1 VGLVVRQSF
10 KSTLV
15 TYVGVALGAMNL
27 LYFFPRYLNPEL
39 IGIRELLLGVALS
52 LSIFTQLGLQSA
64 MSRFFPYFQDEQRQH
79 NGFLLFS
86 LGVGAVGFLIFGGL
100 FWFLRDF
107 WQSLFAANSP
117 EANRYWWMILP
128 LTALIMLQNILEIWA
143 RLHLR
148 IVVNAL
154 LREILLRAGLTVL
167 TLAYG
172 HGYLG
177 WDAFLWGICGTYAA
191 LVLLL
196 ARYLRLMGVL
206 YLDPSRIRVRR
217 ALRPLMLRYSLWMII
232 GGAGV
237 VIAERI
243 DGLMLAWLTGLA
255 ATGIY
260 SLSFFVG
267 TIIEMPRR
275 SVSQIAGTL
284 ITHAWKS
291 RDYGTLA
298 KLHQQAALNQMLI
311 GGMLLVLVW
320 THVEALFALMPNG
333 EVYKAGKW
341 VVLWIGLA
349 RWFDMSNGLNSEIIL
364 NSPYYR
370 FNLASILFLGLVSFG
385 ANYLMIPRYG
395 LTGAAAGS
403 TLSILLFNG
412 LKGGFLWF
420 KLRIQPF
427 GRSTLAA
434 LLLLVLVYGFGLLLQ
449 ALTPPSH
456 ESHLVTLWRVGWQSS
471 LMVGLFVVVLY
482 RTRLSPE
489 IRQGMEH
496 SLEQIRRKTGPSS
509 PNQKKPN

>member
-1 VGLVVRQSF
+1 MGLVVRQSF

-15 TYVGVALGAMNL
+15 TYVGVALGALNL

-64 MSRFFPYFQDEQRQH
+64 MSRFFPYFQDEEREH

-86 LGVGAVGFLIFGGL
+86 LGVGSVGFLLFGGL
-100 FWFLRDF
+100 FWAMRDL
-107 WQSLFAANSP
+107 WQGLFAANSP

-128 LTALIMLQNILEIWA
+128 LTGLIMLQNILEIWA

-167 TLAYG
+167 TLAFG

-191 LVLLL
+191 LVVLL
-196 ARYLRLMGVL
+196 ARYLHLMGVL

-217 ALRPLMLRYSLWMII
+217 ALRPLMIRYSLWMII

-291 RDYGTLA
+291 KDYATLA
-298 KLHQQAALNQMLI
+298 KLHAQAALNQMLI

-320 THVEALFALMPNG
+320 THVEALFDLMPNG
-333 EVYKAGKW
+333 DIYKAGKW

-427 GRSTLAA
+427 GRSTLGALA
-434 LLLLVLVYGFGLLLQ
+434 LLAGVYGLGSMLQ
-449 ALTPPSH
+449 WLTPPTN
-456 ESHLVTLWRVGWQSS
+456 ESPWLILGSVVWQSS
-471 LMVGLFVVVLY
+471 LMVGLFVVVLH

-489 IRQGMEH
+489 IRQG
-496 SLEQIRRKTGPSS
+496 LDQALDQIRSMTGSPS
-509 PNQKKPN
+509 QKPK

>member
-1 VGLVVRQSF
+1 
-10 KSTLV
+10 
-15 TYVGVALGAMNL
+15 
-27 LYFFPRYLNPEL
+27 
-39 IGIRELLLGVALS
+39 
-52 LSIFTQLGLQSA
+52 
-64 MSRFFPYFQDEQRQH
+64 
-79 NGFLLFS
+79 
-86 LGVGAVGFLIFGGL
+86 
-100 FWFLRDF
+100 
-107 WQSLFAANSP
+107 
-117 EANRYWWMILP
+117 
-128 LTALIMLQNILEIWA
+128 MLQNILEIWA

-167 TLAYG
+167 TLAFG

-191 LVLLL
+191 LVVLL
-196 ARYLRLMGVL
+196 ARYLHLMGVL

-217 ALRPLMLRYSLWMII
+217 ALRPLMIRYSLWMII

-291 RDYGTLA
+291 KDYATLA
-298 KLHQQAALNQMLI
+298 KLHGQAALNQMLI

-320 THVEALFALMPNG
+320 THVEALFDLMPNG
-333 EVYKAGKW
+333 DIYKAGKW

-395 LTGAAAGS
+395 LIGAAAGS

-427 GRSTLAA
+427 GRNTLGVLA
-434 LLLLVLVYGFGLLLQ
+434 LLVGVYGLGFLLQ
-449 ALTPPSH
+449 FLTPPTN
-456 ESHLVTLWRVGWQSS
+456 ESPWLILGRVVWQSS
-471 LMVGLFVVVLY
+471 LMVGLFVFVLY

-489 IRQGMEH
+489 IRQG
-496 SLEQIRRKTGPSS
+496 LEQALDQIRSMTGSPS
-509 PNQKKPN
+509 QKSK

>member
-1 VGLVVRQSF
+1 MGLVVRQSF

-15 TYVGVALGAMNL
+15 TYVGVALGALNL

-64 MSRFFPYFQDEQRQH
+64 MSRFFPYFQDEEREH

-86 LGVGAVGFLIFGGL
+86 LGVGSVGFLLFGGL
-100 FWFLRDF
+100 FWAMRDL
-107 WQSLFAANSP
+107 WQGLFAANSP

-128 LTALIMLQNILEIWA
+128 LTGLIMLQNILEIWA

-167 TLAYG
+167 TLAFG

-191 LVLLL
+191 LVVLL
-196 ARYLRLMGVL
+196 ARYLHLMGVL

-217 ALRPLMLRYSLWMII
+217 ALRPLMIRYSLWMII

-291 RDYGTLA
+291 KDYATLA
-298 KLHQQAALNQMLI
+298 KLHGQAALNQMLI

-320 THVEALFALMPNG
+320 THVEALFDLMPNG

-370 FNLASILFLGLVSFG
+370 FNLVSILFLGLVSFG
-385 ANYLMIPRYG
+385 TNYLMIPRYG
-395 LTGAAAGS
+395 LIGAAAGS
-403 TLSILLFNG
+403 TLSVLLFNG

-427 GRSTLAA
+427 GRNTLGVLA
-434 LLLLVLVYGFGLLLQ
+434 LLVGVYGLGFLLQ
-449 ALTPPSH
+449 FLTPPTN
-456 ESHLVTLWRVGWQSS
+456 ESPWLILGRVVWQSS
-471 LMVGLFVVVLY
+471 LMVGLFVFVLY

-489 IRQGMEH
+489 IRQG
-496 SLEQIRRKTGPSS
+496 LEQALDQIRSMTGSPS
-509 PNQKKPN
+509 QKSK

>member
-1 VGLVVRQSF
+1 MGLVVRQSF

-15 TYVGVALGAMNL
+15 TYVGVALGALNL

-154 LREILLRAGLTVL
+154 LREILLRAGLTAL

-206 YLDPSRIRVRR
+206 YLDPSHLRIRRS
-217 ALRPLMLRYSLWMII
+217 LRPLMLRYSLWMII

-291 RDYGTLA
+291 RDYGALA
-298 KLHQQAALNQMLI
+298 KLHGQAALNQMLI

-333 EVYKAGKW
+333 DIYKAGKW

-370 FNLASILFLGLVSFG
+370 FNLASILFLGLVSFA

-449 ALTPPSH
+449 ALTPPLH

-496 SLEQIRRKTGPSS
+496 SLEQIRRMTGASS

>member
-1 VGLVVRQSF
+1 MGLVVRQSF

-15 TYVGVALGAMNL
+15 TYVGVALGALNL

-64 MSRFFPYFQDEQRQH
+64 MSRFFPYFQDEEREH

-86 LGVGAVGFLIFGGL
+86 LGVGSVGFLLFGGL
-100 FWFLRDF
+100 FWAMRDL
-107 WQSLFAANSP
+107 WQGLFAANSP

-128 LTALIMLQNILEIWA
+128 LTGLIMLQNILEIWA

-167 TLAYG
+167 TLAFG

-191 LVLLL
+191 LVVLL
-196 ARYLRLMGVL
+196 ARYLHLMGVL

-217 ALRPLMLRYSLWMII
+217 ALRPLMIRYSLWMII

-291 RDYGTLA
+291 KDYATLA
-298 KLHQQAALNQMLI
+298 KLHGQAALNQMLI

-320 THVEALFALMPNG
+320 THVEALFDLMPNG
-333 EVYKAGKW
+333 DIYKAGKW

-385 ANYLMIPRYG
+385 ANYLMIPKYG

-427 GRSTLAA
+427 GRNTLGALA
-434 LLLLVLVYGFGLLLQ
+434 LLVGVYGLGSMLQ
-449 ALTPPSH
+449 WLTPPTN
-456 ESHLVTLWRVGWQSS
+456 ESPWLILGRVVWQSS
-471 LMVGLFVVVLY
+471 LMVALFVVVLH

-489 IRQGMEH
+489 IRQG
-496 SLEQIRRKTGPSS
+496 LDQALYQIRRMTGSPS
-509 PNQKKPN
+509 QKPK

>member
-1 VGLVVRQSF
+1 MGLVVRQSF

-15 TYVGVALGAMNL
+15 TYVGVALGALNL

-64 MSRFFPYFQDEQRQH
+64 MSRFFPYFQDEEREH

-86 LGVGAVGFLIFGGL
+86 LGVGSVGFLLFGGL
-100 FWFLRDF
+100 FWAMRDL
-107 WQSLFAANSP
+107 WQGLFAANSP

-128 LTALIMLQNILEIWA
+128 LTGLIMLQNILEIWA

-154 LREILLRAGLTVL
+154 LREILLRSGLTVL
-167 TLAYG
+167 TLAFG

-191 LVLLL
+191 LVVLL
-196 ARYLRLMGVL
+196 ARYLHLMGVL
-206 YLDPSRIRVRR
+206 CLDPSRIRVRR
-217 ALRPLMLRYSLWMII
+217 ALRPLMIRYSLWMII

-291 RDYGTLA
+291 KDYATLA
-298 KLHQQAALNQMLI
+298 KLHGQAALNQMLI

-320 THVEALFALMPNG
+320 THVEALFDLMPNG
-333 EVYKAGKW
+333 DIYKAGKW

-427 GRSTLAA
+427 GRNTLGALA
-434 LLLLVLVYGFGLLLQ
+434 LLVGVYGLGSMLQ
-449 ALTPPSH
+449 WLTPPTN
-456 ESHLVTLWRVGWQSS
+456 ESPWLILGRVVWQSS
-471 LMVGLFVVVLY
+471 LMVGLFVVVLH

-489 IRQGMEH
+489 IRQG
-496 SLEQIRRKTGPSS
+496 LDQALDQIRRMTGSPS
-509 PNQKKPN
+509 QKPK

>member
-1 VGLVVRQSF
+1 MGLVVRQSF

-15 TYVGVALGAMNL
+15 TYVGVALGALNL

-64 MSRFFPYFQDEQRQH
+64 MSRFFPYFQDEEREH

-86 LGVGAVGFLIFGGL
+86 LGVGSVGFLLFGGL
-100 FWFLRDF
+100 FWAMRDL
-107 WQSLFAANSP
+107 WQGLFAANSP

-128 LTALIMLQNILEIWA
+128 LTGLIMLQNILEIWA

-167 TLAYG
+167 TLAFG

-191 LVLLL
+191 LVVLL
-196 ARYLRLMGVL
+196 ARYLHLMGVL

-217 ALRPLMLRYSLWMII
+217 ALRPLMIRYSLWMII

-291 RDYGTLA
+291 KDYATLA
-298 KLHQQAALNQMLI
+298 KLHGQAALNQMLI

-320 THVEALFALMPNG
+320 THVEALFDLMPNG
-333 EVYKAGKW
+333 DIYKAGKW

-427 GRSTLAA
+427 GRNTLGALA
-434 LLLLVLVYGFGLLLQ
+434 LLVGVYGLGSMLQ
-449 ALTPPSH
+449 WLTPPTN
-456 ESHLVTLWRVGWQSS
+456 ESPWLILGRVVWQSS
-471 LMVGLFVVVLY
+471 LMVVLFVVVLH

-489 IRQGMEH
+489 IRQG
-496 SLEQIRRKTGPSS
+496 LDQALDQIRSMTGSPS
-509 PNQKKPN
+509 QKPK

>member
-1 VGLVVRQSF
+1 MGLVVRQSF

-15 TYVGVALGAMNL
+15 TYVGVALGALNL

-39 IGIRELLLGVALS
+39 IGLRELLLGVALS

-64 MSRFFPYFQDEQRQH
+64 MSRFFPYFQDDQRQH

-86 LGVGAVGFLIFGGL
+86 LGVGAVGFLLFGGL
-100 FWFLRDF
+100 FWALKEA

-117 EANRYWWMILP
+117 DANRYWWMILP

-154 LREILLRAGLTVL
+154 LREILLRLGLTVL

-177 WDAFLWGICGTYAA
+177 WDAFLGGICGTYVL
-191 LVLLL
+191 LVLML
-196 ARYLRLMGVL
+196 AVYLQRLGVL
-206 YLDPSRIRVRR
+206 YLDPSLVRVRR
-217 ALRPLMLRYSLWMII
+217 GLRPLMFRYSLWMIV

-284 ITHAWKS
+284 ISHAWKAK
-291 RDYGTLA
+291 DFATLA
-298 KLHQQAALNQMLI
+298 QLHRQAALNQMLI
-311 GGMLLVLVW
+311 GGLLLVLVW
-320 THVEALFALMPNG
+320 TQIDALFALIPNG
-333 EVYKAGKW
+333 ATYKAGKW

-349 RWFDMSNGLNSEIIL
+349 RWFDMSNGLNTEIIL

-370 FNLASILFLGLVSFG
+370 FNLASILFLGLISFT
-385 ANYLMIPRYG
+385 ANYFMIPALG

-427 GRSTLAA
+427 GKSTGQA
-434 LLLLVLVYGFGLLLQ
+434 LLLLLGMYGLGLLTQTLF
-449 ALTPPSH
+449 PSNYASVL
-456 ESHLVTLWRVGWQSS
+456 EILWTVLWQST
-471 LMVGLFVVVLY
+471 LTIVVFVGILY

-489 IRQGMEH
+489 IHQG
-496 SLEQIRRKTGPSS
+496 LEQAWGQIKRLQGK
-509 PNQKKPN
+509 NKAF

>member
-1 VGLVVRQSF
+1 L
-10 KSTLV
+10 
-15 TYVGVALGAMNL
+15 NL

-64 MSRFFPYFQDEQRQH
+64 MSRFFPYFQDEEREH

-86 LGVGAVGFLIFGGL
+86 LGVGSVGFLLFGGL
-100 FWFLRDF
+100 FWAMRDL
-107 WQSLFAANSP
+107 WQGLFAANSP

-128 LTALIMLQNILEIWA
+128 LTGLIMLQNILEIWA

-167 TLAYG
+167 TLAFG

-191 LVLLL
+191 LVVLL
-196 ARYLRLMGVL
+196 ARYLHLMGVL

-217 ALRPLMLRYSLWMII
+217 ALRPLMIRYSLWMII

-291 RDYGTLA
+291 KDYATLA
-298 KLHQQAALNQMLI
+298 KLHGQAALNQMLI

-320 THVEALFALMPNG
+320 THVEALFDLMPNG
-333 EVYKAGKW
+333 DIYKAGKW

-427 GRSTLAA
+427 GRNTLGALA
-434 LLLLVLVYGFGLLLQ
+434 LLVGVYGLGSMLQ
-449 ALTPPSH
+449 WLTPPTN
-456 ESHLVTLWRVGWQSS
+456 ESPWLILGRVVWQSS
-471 LMVGLFVVVLY
+471 LMVGLFVVVLH

-489 IRQGMEH
+489 IRQG
-496 SLEQIRRKTGPSS
+496 LDQALDQIRRMTGSPS
-509 PNQKKPN
+509 QKPK

>member
-1 VGLVVRQSF
+1 L
-10 KSTLV
+10 
-15 TYVGVALGAMNL
+15 NL

-64 MSRFFPYFQDEQRQH
+64 MSRFFPYFQDEEREH

-86 LGVGAVGFLIFGGL
+86 LGVGSVGFLLFGGL
-100 FWFLRDF
+100 FWAMRDL
-107 WQSLFAANSP
+107 WQGLFAANSP

-128 LTALIMLQNILEIWA
+128 LTGLIMLQNILEIWA

-154 LREILLRAGLTVL
+154 LREILLRSGLTVL
-167 TLAYG
+167 TLAFG

-191 LVLLL
+191 LVVLL
-196 ARYLRLMGVL
+196 ARYLHLMGVL

-217 ALRPLMLRYSLWMII
+217 ALRPLMIRYSLWMII

-291 RDYGTLA
+291 KDYATLA
-298 KLHQQAALNQMLI
+298 KLHGQAALNQMLI

-320 THVEALFALMPNG
+320 THVEALFDLMPNG
-333 EVYKAGKW
+333 DIYKAGKW

-427 GRSTLAA
+427 GRNTLGALA
-434 LLLLVLVYGFGLLLQ
+434 LLVGVYGLGSMLQ
-449 ALTPPSH
+449 WLTPPTN
-456 ESHLVTLWRVGWQSS
+456 ESPWLILGRVVWQSS
-471 LMVGLFVVVLY
+471 LMVGLFVVVLH

-489 IRQGMEH
+489 IRQG
-496 SLEQIRRKTGPSS
+496 LDQALDQIRSMTGSPS
-509 PNQKKPN
+509 QKPK

>member
-1 VGLVVRQSF
+1 
-10 KSTLV
+10 
-15 TYVGVALGAMNL
+15 
-27 LYFFPRYLNPEL
+27 
-39 IGIRELLLGVALS
+39 
-52 LSIFTQLGLQSA
+52 
-64 MSRFFPYFQDEQRQH
+64 
-79 NGFLLFS
+79 
-86 LGVGAVGFLIFGGL
+86 
-100 FWFLRDF
+100 
-107 WQSLFAANSP
+107 
-117 EANRYWWMILP
+117 
-128 LTALIMLQNILEIWA
+128 
-143 RLHLR
+143 
-148 IVVNAL
+148 
-154 LREILLRAGLTVL
+154 
-167 TLAYG
+167 
-172 HGYLG
+172 
-177 WDAFLWGICGTYAA
+177 
-191 LVLLL
+191 
-196 ARYLRLMGVL
+196 
-206 YLDPSRIRVRR
+206 
-217 ALRPLMLRYSLWMII
+217 
-232 GGAGV
+232 

-291 RDYGTLA
+291 KDYATLA
-298 KLHQQAALNQMLI
+298 KLHGQAALNQMLI

-320 THVEALFALMPNG
+320 THVEALFDLMPNG
-333 EVYKAGKW
+333 DIYKAGKW

-427 GRSTLAA
+427 GRNTLGALA
-434 LLLLVLVYGFGLLLQ
+434 LLVGVYGLGSMLQ
-449 ALTPPSH
+449 WLTPPTN
-456 ESHLVTLWRVGWQSS
+456 ESPWLILGSVVWQSS
-471 LMVGLFVVVLY
+471 LMVGLFVVVLH

-489 IRQGMEH
+489 IRQG
-496 SLEQIRRKTGPSS
+496 LEQALDQIRSMTGSPS
-509 PNQKKPN
+509 QKPK

>member
-1 VGLVVRQSF
+1 
-10 KSTLV
+10 
-15 TYVGVALGAMNL
+15 
-27 LYFFPRYLNPEL
+27 
-39 IGIRELLLGVALS
+39 
-52 LSIFTQLGLQSA
+52 
-64 MSRFFPYFQDEQRQH
+64 MSRFFPYFQDEEREH

-86 LGVGAVGFLIFGGL
+86 LGVGSVGFLLFGGL
-100 FWFLRDF
+100 FWAMRDL
-107 WQSLFAANSP
+107 WQGLFAANSP

-128 LTALIMLQNILEIWA
+128 LTGLIMLQNILEIWA

-167 TLAYG
+167 TLAFG

-191 LVLLL
+191 LVVLL
-196 ARYLRLMGVL
+196 ARYLHLMGVL

-217 ALRPLMLRYSLWMII
+217 ALRPLMIRYSLWMII

-291 RDYGTLA
+291 KDYATLA
-298 KLHQQAALNQMLI
+298 KLHGQAALNQMLI

-320 THVEALFALMPNG
+320 THVEALFDLMPNG
-333 EVYKAGKW
+333 EIYKAGKW

-427 GRSTLAA
+427 GRNTLGALA
-434 LLLLVLVYGFGLLLQ
+434 LLVGVYGLGSMLQ
-449 ALTPPSH
+449 WLTPPTN
-456 ESHLVTLWRVGWQSS
+456 ESPWLILGRVVWQSS
-471 LMVGLFVVVLY
+471 LMVALFVVVLH

-489 IRQGMEH
+489 IRQG
-496 SLEQIRRKTGPSS
+496 LDQALYQIRRMTGSPS
-509 PNQKKPN
+509 QKPK

>member
-1 VGLVVRQSF
+1 MGLVVRQSF

-15 TYVGVALGAMNL
+15 TYVGVALGALNL

-64 MSRFFPYFQDEQRQH
+64 MSRFFPYFQDEEREH

-86 LGVGAVGFLIFGGL
+86 LGVGSVGFLLFGGL
-100 FWFLRDF
+100 FWAMRDL
-107 WQSLFAANSP
+107 WQGLFAANSP

-128 LTALIMLQNILEIWA
+128 LTGLIMLQNILEIWA

-154 LREILLRAGLTVL
+154 LREILLRSGLTVL
-167 TLAYG
+167 TLAFG

-191 LVLLL
+191 LVVLL
-196 ARYLRLMGVL
+196 ARYLHLMGVL

-217 ALRPLMLRYSLWMII
+217 ALRPLMIRYSLWMII

-291 RDYGTLA
+291 KDYATLA
-298 KLHQQAALNQMLI
+298 KLHGQAALNQMLI

-320 THVEALFALMPNG
+320 THVEALFDLMPNG
-333 EVYKAGKW
+333 DIYKAGKW

-427 GRSTLAA
+427 GRNTLGALA
-434 LLLLVLVYGFGLLLQ
+434 LLVGVYGLGSMLQ
-449 ALTPPSH
+449 WLTPPTN
-456 ESHLVTLWRVGWQSS
+456 ESPWLILGRVVWQSS
-471 LMVGLFVVVLY
+471 LMVGLFVVVLH

-489 IRQGMEH
+489 IRQG
-496 SLEQIRRKTGPSS
+496 LDQALDQIRSMTGSPS
-509 PNQKKPN
+509 QKPK

>member
-1 VGLVVRQSF
+1 MGLVVRQSF

-15 TYVGVALGAMNL
+15 TYVGVALGALNL

-39 IGIRELLLGVALS
+39 IGIRELLLGVAMS

-86 LGVGAVGFLIFGGL
+86 FGVGTVGLLIFGGL
-100 FWFLRDF
+100 FWAFKDA
-107 WQSLFAANSP
+107 WQGLFAANSP

-154 LREILLRAGLTVL
+154 LREILLRAGLTAL

-177 WDAFLWGICGTYAA
+177 WDAFLGGICGTYVLLA
-191 LVLLL
+191 LVL
-196 ARYLRLMGVL
+196 AAYLQRMGVL
-206 YLDPSRIRVRR
+206 YLDPTFIRVRR
-217 ALRPLMLRYSLWMII
+217 GLRPLMFRYSLWMIV

-284 ITHAWKS
+284 ISHAWKS
-291 RDYGTLA
+291 KDFGTLA
-298 KLHQQAALNQMLI
+298 QLHRQAALNQMLV
-311 GGMLLVLVW
+311 GGLLLVLIW
-320 THVEALFALMPNG
+320 TQVDALFALIPNG
-333 EVYKAGKW
+333 ATYKAGKW

-349 RWFDMSNGLNSEIIL
+349 RWFDMSNGLNTDIIL

-370 FNLASILFLGLVSFG
+370 FNLGSILFLGVISFTT
-385 ANYLMIPRYG
+385 NYLMIPTLG
-395 LTGAAAGS
+395 LTGAAVGS
-403 TLSILLFNG
+403 TLSILLFNA

-427 GRSTLAA
+427 GKSTGKG
-434 LLLLVLVYGFGLLLQ
+434 LLLLLGIYGLGLL
-449 ALTPPSH
+449 AKAMFPS
-456 ESHLVTLWRVGWQSS
+456 SNTSVLLILWTVLWQSA
-471 LMVGLFVVVLY
+471 LMIVVFVGVLY
-482 RTRLSPE
+482 QTRLSPE
-489 IRQGMEH
+489 IHQG
-496 SLEQIRRKTGPSS
+496 LEQARAYIKHLRRSKG
-509 PNQKKPN
+509 

>member
-1 VGLVVRQSF
+1 
-10 KSTLV
+10 
-15 TYVGVALGAMNL
+15 M
-27 LYFFPRYLNPEL
+27 
-39 IGIRELLLGVALS
+39 
-52 LSIFTQLGLQSA
+52 
-64 MSRFFPYFQDEQRQH
+64 
-79 NGFLLFS
+79 
-86 LGVGAVGFLIFGGL
+86 
-100 FWFLRDF
+100 RDL
-107 WQSLFAANSP
+107 WQGLFAANSP

-128 LTALIMLQNILEIWA
+128 LTGLIMLQNILEIWA

-167 TLAYG
+167 TLAFG

-191 LVLLL
+191 LVVLL
-196 ARYLRLMGVL
+196 ARYLHLMGVL

-217 ALRPLMLRYSLWMII
+217 ALRPLMIRYSLWMII

-291 RDYGTLA
+291 KDYATLA
-298 KLHQQAALNQMLI
+298 KLHGQAALNQMLI

-320 THVEALFALMPNG
+320 THVEALFDLMPNG
-333 EVYKAGKW
+333 DIYKAGKW

-427 GRSTLAA
+427 GRNTLGALA
-434 LLLLVLVYGFGLLLQ
+434 LLVGVYGLGSMLQ
-449 ALTPPSH
+449 WLTPPTN
-456 ESHLVTLWRVGWQSS
+456 ESPWLILGRVVWQSS
-471 LMVGLFVVVLY
+471 LMVGLFVVVLH

-489 IRQGMEH
+489 IRQG
-496 SLEQIRRKTGPSS
+496 LDQALDQIRRMTGSPS
-509 PNQKKPN
+509 QKPK

>member
-1 VGLVVRQSF
+1 MGLVVRQSF

-15 TYVGVALGAMNL
+15 TYVGVALGALNL

-64 MSRFFPYFQDEQRQH
+64 MSRFFPYFQDEEREH

-86 LGVGAVGFLIFGGL
+86 LGVGSVGFLLFGGL
-100 FWFLRDF
+100 FWAMRDL
-107 WQSLFAANSP
+107 WQGLFAANSP

-128 LTALIMLQNILEIWA
+128 LTGLIMLQNILEIWA

-167 TLAYG
+167 TLAFG

-191 LVLLL
+191 LVVLL
-196 ARYLRLMGVL
+196 ARYLHLMGVL

-217 ALRPLMLRYSLWMII
+217 ALRPLMIRYSLWMII

-291 RDYGTLA
+291 KDYATLA
-298 KLHQQAALNQMLI
+298 KLHGQAALNQMLI

-320 THVEALFALMPNG
+320 THVEALFDLMPNG
-333 EVYKAGKW
+333 DIYKAGKW

-420 KLRIQPF
+420 RLRIQPF
-427 GRSTLAA
+427 GRNTLGALA
-434 LLLLVLVYGFGLLLQ
+434 LLAGVYGLGFLLQ
-449 ALTPPSH
+449 WLTPPTN
-456 ESHLVTLWRVGWQSS
+456 ESLWLILGRVVWQSF
-471 LMVGLFVVVLY
+471 LMIGLFVLVLH

-489 IRQGMEH
+489 IRQG
-496 SLEQIRRKTGPSS
+496 LEQGLDQIRRMTGSPS
-509 PNQKKPN
+509 QKPK

>member
-1 VGLVVRQSF
+1 MGLVVRQSF

-15 TYVGVALGAMNL
+15 TYVGVALGALNL

-64 MSRFFPYFQDEQRQH
+64 MSRFFPYFQDEEREH

-86 LGVGAVGFLIFGGL
+86 LVVGSVGFLLFGGL
-100 FWFLRDF
+100 FWAMRDL
-107 WQSLFAANSP
+107 WQGLFAANSP

-128 LTALIMLQNILEIWA
+128 LTGLIMLQNILEIWA

-154 LREILLRAGLTVL
+154 LREILLRSGLTVL
-167 TLAYG
+167 TLAFG

-191 LVLLL
+191 LVVLL
-196 ARYLRLMGVL
+196 ARYLHLMGVL

-217 ALRPLMLRYSLWMII
+217 ALRPLMIRYSLWMII

-291 RDYGTLA
+291 KDYATLA
-298 KLHQQAALNQMLI
+298 KLHGQAALNQMLI

-320 THVEALFALMPNG
+320 THVEALFDLMPNG
-333 EVYKAGKW
+333 DIYKAGKW

-427 GRSTLAA
+427 GRNTLGALA
-434 LLLLVLVYGFGLLLQ
+434 LLVGVYGLGSMLQ
-449 ALTPPSH
+449 WLTPPTN
-456 ESHLVTLWRVGWQSS
+456 ESPWLILGRVVWQSS
-471 LMVGLFVVVLY
+471 LMVGLFVVVLH

-489 IRQGMEH
+489 IRQG
-496 SLEQIRRKTGPSS
+496 LDQALDQIRSMTGSPS
-509 PNQKKPN
+509 QKPK

>member
-1 VGLVVRQSF
+1 MGLVVRQSF

-15 TYVGVALGAMNL
+15 TYVGGALGALNL

-64 MSRFFPYFQDEQRQH
+64 MSRFFPYFQDEEREH

-86 LGVGAVGFLIFGGL
+86 LAVGSVGFLLFGGL
-100 FWFLRDF
+100 FWAMRDL
-107 WQSLFAANSP
+107 WQGLFAANSP

-128 LTALIMLQNILEIWA
+128 LTGLIMLQNILEIWA

-167 TLAYG
+167 TLAFG

-191 LVLLL
+191 LVVLL
-196 ARYLRLMGVL
+196 ARYLHLMGVL

-217 ALRPLMLRYSLWMII
+217 ALRPLMIRYSLWMII

-291 RDYGTLA
+291 KDYATLA
-298 KLHQQAALNQMLI
+298 KLHGQAALNQMLI

-320 THVEALFALMPNG
+320 THVEALFDLMPNG
-333 EVYKAGKW
+333 DIYKAGKW

-427 GRSTLAA
+427 GRNTLGALA
-434 LLLLVLVYGFGLLLQ
+434 LLVGVYGLGSMLQ
-449 ALTPPSH
+449 WLTPPTN
-456 ESHLVTLWRVGWQSS
+456 ESPWLILGRVVWQSS
-471 LMVGLFVVVLY
+471 LMVGLFVVVLH

-489 IRQGMEH
+489 IRQG
-496 SLEQIRRKTGPSS
+496 LDQALDQIRRMTGSPS
-509 PNQKKPN
+509 QKPK

>member
-1 VGLVVRQSF
+1 
-10 KSTLV
+10 
-15 TYVGVALGAMNL
+15 
-27 LYFFPRYLNPEL
+27 
-39 IGIRELLLGVALS
+39 
-52 LSIFTQLGLQSA
+52 
-64 MSRFFPYFQDEQRQH
+64 
-79 NGFLLFS
+79 
-86 LGVGAVGFLIFGGL
+86 
-100 FWFLRDF
+100 
-107 WQSLFAANSP
+107 
-117 EANRYWWMILP
+117 MILP
-128 LTALIMLQNILEIWA
+128 LTGLIMLQNILEIWA

-167 TLAYG
+167 TLAFG

-191 LVLLL
+191 LVVLL
-196 ARYLRLMGVL
+196 ARYLHLMGVL

-217 ALRPLMLRYSLWMII
+217 ALRPLMIRYSLWMII

-291 RDYGTLA
+291 KDYATLA
-298 KLHQQAALNQMLI
+298 KLHAQAALNQMLI

-320 THVEALFALMPNG
+320 THVEALFDLMPNG
-333 EVYKAGKW
+333 DIYKAGKW

-427 GRSTLAA
+427 GRNTLGALA
-434 LLLLVLVYGFGLLLQ
+434 LLVGVYGLGSMLQ
-449 ALTPPSH
+449 WLTPPTN
-456 ESHLVTLWRVGWQSS
+456 ESPWLILGRVVWQSS
-471 LMVGLFVVVLY
+471 LMVGLFVVVLH

-489 IRQGMEH
+489 IRQG
-496 SLEQIRRKTGPSS
+496 LDQALYQIRSMTGSPS
-509 PNQKKPN
+509 QKPK

>member
-1 VGLVVRQSF
+1 MGLVVRQSF

-15 TYVGVALGAMNL
+15 TYVGVALGALNL

-64 MSRFFPYFQDEQRQH
+64 MSRFFPYFQDEEREH

-86 LGVGAVGFLIFGGL
+86 LGVGSVGFLLFGGL
-100 FWFLRDF
+100 FWAMRDL
-107 WQSLFAANSP
+107 WQGLFAANSP

-128 LTALIMLQNILEIWA
+128 LTGLIMLQNILEIWA

-154 LREILLRAGLTVL
+154 LREILLRSGLTVL
-167 TLAYG
+167 TLAFG

-191 LVLLL
+191 LVVLL
-196 ARYLRLMGVL
+196 ARYLHLMGVL
-206 YLDPSRIRVRR
+206 YLDPFRIRVRR
-217 ALRPLMLRYSLWMII
+217 ALRPLMIRYSLWMII

-291 RDYGTLA
+291 KDYATLA
-298 KLHQQAALNQMLI
+298 KLHAQAALNQMLI

-320 THVEALFALMPNG
+320 THVEALFDLMPNG
-333 EVYKAGKW
+333 DIYKAGKW

-427 GRSTLAA
+427 GRNTLGALA
-434 LLLLVLVYGFGLLLQ
+434 LLVGVYGLGSMLQ
-449 ALTPPSH
+449 WLTPPTN
-456 ESHLVTLWRVGWQSS
+456 ESPWLILGRVVWQSS
-471 LMVGLFVVVLY
+471 LMVGLFVVVLH

-489 IRQGMEH
+489 IRQG
-496 SLEQIRRKTGPSS
+496 LDQALDQIRRMTGSPS
-509 PNQKKPN
+509 QKPK

>member
-1 VGLVVRQSF
+1 MGLVVRQSF

-15 TYVGVALGAMNL
+15 TYVGVALGALNL

-64 MSRFFPYFQDEQRQH
+64 MSRFFPYFQDEEREH

-86 LGVGAVGFLIFGGL
+86 LGVGSVGFLLFGGL
-100 FWFLRDF
+100 FWAMRDL
-107 WQSLFAANSP
+107 WQGLFAANSP

-128 LTALIMLQNILEIWA
+128 LTGLIMLQNILEIWA

-154 LREILLRAGLTVL
+154 LREILLRSGLTVL
-167 TLAYG
+167 TLAFG

-191 LVLLL
+191 LVVLL
-196 ARYLRLMGVL
+196 ARYLHLMGVL

-217 ALRPLMLRYSLWMII
+217 ALRPLMIRYSLWMII

-291 RDYGTLA
+291 KDYATLA
-298 KLHQQAALNQMLI
+298 KLHGQAALNQMLI

-320 THVEALFALMPNG
+320 THVEALFDLMPNG
-333 EVYKAGKW
+333 DIYKAGKW

-427 GRSTLAA
+427 GRNTLGALA
-434 LLLLVLVYGFGLLLQ
+434 LLVGVYGLGSMLQ
-449 ALTPPSH
+449 WLTPPTN
-456 ESHLVTLWRVGWQSS
+456 ESPWLILGRVVWQSS
-471 LMVGLFVVVLY
+471 LMVGLFVVVLH

-489 IRQGMEH
+489 IRQG
-496 SLEQIRRKTGPSS
+496 LDQALVQIRSMTGSPS
-509 PNQKKPN
+509 QKPK

>member
-1 VGLVVRQSF
+1 MGLVVRQSF

-15 TYVGVALGAMNL
+15 TYVGVALGALNL

-64 MSRFFPYFQDEQRQH
+64 MSRFFPYFQDEEREH

-86 LGVGAVGFLIFGGL
+86 LGVGSVGFLLFGGL
-100 FWFLRDF
+100 FWAMRDL
-107 WQSLFAANSP
+107 WQGLFAANSP

-128 LTALIMLQNILEIWA
+128 LTGLIMLQNILEIWA

-167 TLAYG
+167 TLAFG

-191 LVLLL
+191 LVVLL
-196 ARYLRLMGVL
+196 ARYLHLMGVL

-217 ALRPLMLRYSLWMII
+217 ALRPLMIRYSLWMII

-291 RDYGTLA
+291 KDYATLA
-298 KLHQQAALNQMLI
+298 KLHGQAALNQMLI

-320 THVEALFALMPNG
+320 THVEALFDLMPNG
-333 EVYKAGKW
+333 EIYKAGKW

-385 ANYLMIPRYG
+385 ANYLMIPKYG

-427 GRSTLAA
+427 GRNTLGALA
-434 LLLLVLVYGFGLLLQ
+434 LLVGVYGLGSMLQ
-449 ALTPPSH
+449 WLTPPTN
-456 ESHLVTLWRVGWQSS
+456 ESPWLILGRVVWQSS
-471 LMVGLFVVVLY
+471 LMVGLFVVVLH

-489 IRQGMEH
+489 IRQG
-496 SLEQIRRKTGPSS
+496 LDQAQDQIRSMTGSPS
-509 PNQKKPN
+509 QKPK

>member
-1 VGLVVRQSF
+1 MGLVVRQSF

-15 TYVGVALGAMNL
+15 TYVGVALGALNL

-39 IGIRELLLGVALS
+39 IGIRELLLGVAMS

-86 LGVGAVGFLIFGGL
+86 LGVGAVGLLIFGGL
-100 FWFLRDF
+100 FWAFKGA

-154 LREILLRAGLTVL
+154 LREILLRAGLTAL

-177 WDAFLWGICGTYAA
+177 WDAFLGGICGTYILLA
-191 LVLLL
+191 LVL
-196 ARYLRLMGVL
+196 AAYLQRMGVL
-206 YLDPSRIRVRR
+206 YLDPTFIRVRKG
-217 ALRPLMLRYSLWMII
+217 LRPLMIRYSLWMIV

-284 ITHAWKS
+284 ISHAWKS
-291 RDYGTLA
+291 KDFGTLA
-298 KLHQQAALNQMLI
+298 QLHRQAALNQMLV
-311 GGMLLVLVW
+311 GGLLLVLIW
-320 THVEALFALMPNG
+320 TQVDALFALIPNG
-333 EVYKAGKW
+333 ATYKAGKW

-349 RWFDMSNGLNSEIIL
+349 RWFDMSNGLNTDIIL

-370 FNLASILFLGLVSFG
+370 FNLVSILFLGVISFT
-385 ANYLMIPRYG
+385 ANYLMIPTLG
-395 LTGAAAGS
+395 LTGAAVGS
-403 TLSILLFNG
+403 TLSMLLFNA

-427 GRSTLAA
+427 GKSTGKG
-434 LLLLVLVYGFGLLLQ
+434 LLLLLGIYGLGLLAQ
-449 ALTPPSH
+449 VMFPTTNPSV
-456 ESHLVTLWRVGWQSS
+456 LLILWTVLWQST
-471 LMVGLFVVVLY
+471 LMIVVFVGVLY
-482 RTRLSPE
+482 QTRLSPE
-489 IRQGMEH
+489 IHQG
-496 SLEQIRRKTGPSS
+496 LEQARAFIKQLRRSKG
-509 PNQKKPN
+509 

>member
-15 TYVGVALGAMNL
+15 TYVGVALGALNL

-154 LREILLRAGLTVL
+154 LREILLRAGLTAL

-206 YLDPSRIRVRR
+206 YLDPSHLRIRRS
-217 ALRPLMLRYSLWMII
+217 LRPLMLRYSLWMII

-291 RDYGTLA
+291 RDYGALA
-298 KLHQQAALNQMLI
+298 KLHRQAALNQMLI

-333 EVYKAGKW
+333 DIYKAGKW

-370 FNLASILFLGLVSFG
+370 FNLASILFLGLVSFA

-449 ALTPPSH
+449 ALTPPLH

-496 SLEQIRRKTGPSS
+496 SLEQIRRMTGASS

>member
-1 VGLVVRQSF
+1 MGLVVRQSF

-15 TYVGVALGAMNL
+15 TYVGVALGALNL

-64 MSRFFPYFQDEQRQH
+64 MSRFFPYFQDEEREH

-86 LGVGAVGFLIFGGL
+86 LGVGSVGFLLFGGL
-100 FWFLRDF
+100 FWAMRDL
-107 WQSLFAANSP
+107 WQGLFAANSP

-128 LTALIMLQNILEIWA
+128 LTGLIMLQNILEIWA

-167 TLAYG
+167 TLAFG

-191 LVLLL
+191 LVVLL
-196 ARYLRLMGVL
+196 ARYLHLMGVL

-217 ALRPLMLRYSLWMII
+217 ALRPLMIRYSLWMII

-291 RDYGTLA
+291 KDYATLA
-298 KLHQQAALNQMLI
+298 KLHGQAALNQMLI

-320 THVEALFALMPNG
+320 THVEALFDLMPNG
-333 EVYKAGKW
+333 DIYKAGKW

-385 ANYLMIPRYG
+385 ANYLMIPKYG

-427 GRSTLAA
+427 GRNTLGALA
-434 LLLLVLVYGFGLLLQ
+434 LLVGVYGLGSMLQ
-449 ALTPPSH
+449 WLTPPTN
-456 ESHLVTLWRVGWQSS
+456 ESPWLILGRVVWQSS
-471 LMVGLFVVVLY
+471 LMVGLFVVVLH

-489 IRQGMEH
+489 IRQG
-496 SLEQIRRKTGPSS
+496 LDQALDQIRSMTGSPS
-509 PNQKKPN
+509 QKPK

>member
-1 VGLVVRQSF
+1 MGLVVRQSF

-15 TYVGVALGAMNL
+15 TYVGVALGALNL

-64 MSRFFPYFQDEQRQH
+64 MSRFFPYFQDEEREH

-86 LGVGAVGFLIFGGL
+86 LGVGSVGFLLFGGL
-100 FWFLRDF
+100 FWAMRDL
-107 WQSLFAANSP
+107 WQGLFAANSP

-128 LTALIMLQNILEIWA
+128 LTGLIMLQNILEIWA

-167 TLAYG
+167 TLAFG

-191 LVLLL
+191 LVVLL
-196 ARYLRLMGVL
+196 ARYLHLMGVL

-217 ALRPLMLRYSLWMII
+217 ALRPLMIRYSLWMII

-291 RDYGTLA
+291 KDYATLA
-298 KLHQQAALNQMLI
+298 KLHGQAALNQMLI

-320 THVEALFALMPNG
+320 THVEALFDLMPNG
-333 EVYKAGKW
+333 DIYKAGKW

-349 RWFDMSNGLNSEIIL
+349 RWFDMSNGMNSEIIL

-427 GRSTLAA
+427 GRNTLGALA
-434 LLLLVLVYGFGLLLQ
+434 LLVGVYGLGSMLQ
-449 ALTPPSH
+449 WLTPPTN
-456 ESHLVTLWRVGWQSS
+456 ESPWLILGRVVWQSS
-471 LMVGLFVVVLY
+471 LMVGLFVVVLH

-489 IRQGMEH
+489 IRQG
-496 SLEQIRRKTGPSS
+496 LDQALDQIRSMTGSPS
-509 PNQKKPN
+509 QKPK

>member
-1 VGLVVRQSF
+1 MGLVVRQSF

-15 TYVGVALGAMNL
+15 TYVGVALGALNL

-64 MSRFFPYFQDEQRQH
+64 MSRFFPYFQDEEREH

-86 LGVGAVGFLIFGGL
+86 LGVGSVGFLLFGGL
-100 FWFLRDF
+100 FWAMRDL
-107 WQSLFAANSP
+107 WQGLFAANSP

-128 LTALIMLQNILEIWA
+128 LTGLIMLQNILEIWA

-167 TLAYG
+167 TLAFG

-191 LVLLL
+191 LVVLL
-196 ARYLRLMGVL
+196 ARYLHLMGVL

-217 ALRPLMLRYSLWMII
+217 ALRPLMIRYSLWMII

-291 RDYGTLA
+291 KDYATLA
-298 KLHQQAALNQMLI
+298 KLHAQAALNQMLI

-320 THVEALFALMPNG
+320 THVEALFDLMPNG
-333 EVYKAGKW
+333 DIYKAGKW

-395 LTGAAAGS
+395 LIGAAAGS

-427 GRSTLAA
+427 GRNTLGALA
-434 LLLLVLVYGFGLLLQ
+434 LLVGVYGLGSMLQ
-449 ALTPPSH
+449 WLIPPTN
-456 ESHLVTLWRVGWQSS
+456 ESPWLILGRVVWQSS
-471 LMVGLFVVVLY
+471 LMVGLFVVVLL

-489 IRQGMEH
+489 IRLG
-496 SLEQIRRKTGPSS
+496 LEQALDHIRSMTGSPS
-509 PNQKKPN
+509 QKPK

>member
-1 VGLVVRQSF
+1 MGLVVRQSF

-15 TYVGVALGAMNL
+15 TYVGVALGALNL

-154 LREILLRAGLTVL
+154 LREILLRAGLTAL

-206 YLDPSRIRVRR
+206 YLDPSHLRIRRS
-217 ALRPLMLRYSLWMII
+217 LRPLMLRYSLWMII

-291 RDYGTLA
+291 RDYGALA
-298 KLHQQAALNQMLI
+298 KLHRQAALNQMLI

-333 EVYKAGKW
+333 DIYKAGKW

-370 FNLASILFLGLVSFG
+370 FNLASILFLGLVSFA

-449 ALTPPSH
+449 ALTPPLH

-496 SLEQIRRKTGPSS
+496 SLEQIRRMTGASS